1 MFSKLSSTGSSG
13 LGMAA
18 RSNSSGFRG
27 AIECL
32 CAHHVAFIVVGGIAA
47 VLNGAP
53 ISTFDL
59 DIVHQRTP
67 ENVAR
72 LMAALS
78 ALDARYRDLAGRV
91 LRPQPEAIA
100 GDGHHLLLTNCG
112 PVDVLGRI
120 GDGEGFEALLR
131 ESNIHLL
138 GELKVPVLN
147 LSALIR
153 TKQATGREKDL
164 AVLPI
169 LRRTLAESDS

>member
-1 MFSKLSSTGSSG
+1 
-13 LGMAA
+13 MAA
-18 RSNSSGFRG
+18 PSASSGFRG

-32 CAHHVAFIVVGGIAA
+32 CAHRVEFIVVGGIAA

-72 LMAALS
+72 LMAALA
-78 ALDARYRDLAGRV
+78 ALDARYRDLAGRL
-91 LRPQPEAIA
+91 LRPQIEAIA

-120 GDGEGFEALLR
+120 GAGEGFDELR
-131 ESNIHLL
+131 GESNSHLL
-138 GELKVPVLN
+138 GDLKVVVLN

-153 TKQATGREKDL
+153 TKQAAGREKDL

-169 LRRTLAESDS
+169 LRRTLSESEG